1 MQKRQDPDWRVEML
15 ATLEAPTR
23 MATAQADVADSKT
36 CEAPGGLDEFGR
48 AVIDSVVNR
57 RGLTLSV
64 EVPSEMEA
72 IETSAR
78 LEAFLLPLASF
89 TDGAFARV
97 APRFL
102 DDTYPAMLA
111 LTTRLGGAWCAE
123 GERIIRTGE
132 ARLAFVSVDRP
143 LGDPR
148 GVESRPDRLI
158 EVVSAHRIDREWY
171 RSRVMPRARAD
182 GLTQAFYGV
191 PEAGDS
197 LFDDIRRTNLALGDR
212 DGVCRHFA
220 WKGF

>member
-1 MQKRQDPDWRVEML
+1 ML
-15 ATLEAPTR
+15 ATVDAPTR
-23 MATAQADVADSKT
+23 VVTAQADLADSKRW
-36 CEAPGGLDEFGR
+36 EAPGGLDEFGR

-64 EVPSEMEA
+64 EVPSETEA

-89 TDGAFARV
+89 TNGAFARV

-111 LTTRLGGAWCAE
+111 LTTRLGDGWCAQ
-123 GERIIRTGE
+123 GERIIQIGE

-143 LGDPR
+143 ASDPR
-148 GVESRPDRLI
+148 GLDSRPDRLI
-158 EVVSAHRIDREWY
+158 EVVSAHRIDRDWY
-171 RSRVMPRARAD
+171 RSRVRPRARAN
-182 GLTQAFYGV
+182 GLTQAFYGA

-197 LFDDIRRTNLALGDR
+197 LFDDVRRTNLALGDQ